1 VGESCE
7 ACSARNVRSC
17 AVTFFAVIDRDPD
30 SPLRRS
36 RLVDARPDR
45 GRRRSLDPESRRRLL
60 VSVLLDRVV
69 AIGGLLLGST
79 A

>member
-1 VGESCE
+1 
-7 ACSARNVRSC
+7 
-17 AVTFFAVIDRDPD
+17 VIDRDPE

-36 RLVDARPDR
+36 RLVDAWPDR
-45 GRRRSLDPESRRRLL
+45 GRLRSLDPESRRRLL